1 MNTIT
6 SIIAEKIKDNN
17 LKLFEKL
24 NNETI
29 KVRNPQFVNI
39 HYLFQSNQSPKMS
52 LSILQEEKD
61 GDFYKFMQAA
71 RLPSGYA
78 LRQELGGVAVSRNG
92 SALTTPR

>member
-17 LKLFEKL
+17 LKLFKKL

-61 GDFYKFMQAA
+61 GDFYKFIQAV
-71 RLPSGYA
+71 PK
-78 LRQELGGVAVSRNG
+78 G
-92 SALTTPR
+92 SKGKSFPIWIKKPGN